1 MHRFIFVSTQ
11 ATSVGLLSGPHGL
24 LFLYL
29 SPDLVGIM
37 LFMWRTFISQ
47 KKNME
52 DSWDV
57 PIHAFSLACHHFLTD
72 NHGITIIMGQNNH
85 RGELSL
91 AEMVLFLVMEP
102 THQGSSPKFRTGD
115 CIFLDLF

>member
-47 KKNME
+47 KKKYGRQLGRAYPC
-52 DSWDV
+52 V
-57 PIHAFSLACHHFLTD
+57 
-72 NHGITIIMGQNNH
+72 Q
-85 RGELSL
+85 LS
-91 AEMVLFLVMEP
+91 MPSF
-102 THQGSSPKFRTGD
+102 FN
-115 CIFLDLF
+115 